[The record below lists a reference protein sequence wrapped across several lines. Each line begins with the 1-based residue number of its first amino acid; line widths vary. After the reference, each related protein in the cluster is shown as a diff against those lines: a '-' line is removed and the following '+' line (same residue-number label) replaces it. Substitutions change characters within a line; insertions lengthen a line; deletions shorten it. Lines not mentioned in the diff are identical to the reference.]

1 MDFET
6 IVAPATAPGRSG
18 VAVIRISGPLA
29 LQIGGNICGKVSQPM
44 LLRPCSIKNSDKKT
58 VDRGLVVFFKGPAS
72 YTGEDVIEIH
82 CHGNPVIVD
91 LIVKEALLQGA
102 RVAEPG

>member
-29 LQIGGNICGKVSQPM
+29 LQIGGNICGGVSQPM

-58 VDRGLVVFFKGPAS
+58 VDRGLVVFFKGHFF
-72 YTGEDVIEIH
+72 I
-82 CHGNPVIVD
+82 
-91 LIVKEALLQGA
+91 
-102 RVAEPG
+102 PGMTWCRS